1 MLLVRCLIESSD
13 KVGRGGA
20 WHRHFCGAALEPS
33 IDTLLAYFQGLLV
46 RYDRQESFHHLAIN
60 PLLLFAGASGLI
72 RDFWYISLDGCGNL
86 LWLI

>member
-13 KVGRGGA
+13 KVGRGGLGIA
-20 WHRHFCGAALEPS
+20 TFAEPRLNPQS
-33 IDTLLAYFQGLLV
+33 TPCSPIARDFLYH
-46 RYDRQESFHHLAIN
+46 RQESFHHLAIN

-72 RDFWYISLDGCGNL
+72 DFWYISLDGCGNL